1 MSELLESATN
11 DPIYLPERQDE
22 THAEAAGTGIPHER
36 IALYDNIKGVL
47 MLLVVFG
54 HVAHPVHNSNP
65 VLSACFDVIYLFHMP
80 LFVFVSGLF
89 AKGAYRDGKLNVN
102 RIISFLVLGFAF
114 QLALAYVNG
123 ARFTLARICAFT
135 SAPWYLLAMAYWYA
149 LIPLLCALKARKGI
163 ALSVVISLL
172 SGFVDFS
179 DGFLAIGRA
188 AAFLP
193 YFALGYYLDLR
204 SVPAARHT
212 RAAYAAVFVAGL
224 IVLARLCN
232 ANAYGWFFPLVYGDN
247 PYQAGPVIGVL
258 QRACT
263 FCIAVIC
270 SLACL
275 RLTPSRTNMLTTLG
289 RRALQVYILHRLI
302 RAWLTFHTPLYTFPF
317 MDDPVAGTLVAL
329 ALSFA
334 IAACCTISVFERPL
348 SRLLKIQWI
357 GQRQGARRSGASG

>member
-1 MSELLESATN
+1 MLESATN

-65 VLSACFDVIYLFHMP
+65 ILSACFDVIYLFHMP

-135 SAPWYLLAMAYWYA
+135 SAPWYLLAMAYWHA

-163 ALSVVISLL
+163 TLSVVISLL
-172 SGFVDFS
+172 SGFVDF
-179 DGFLAIGRA
+179 
-188 AAFLP
+188 
-193 YFALGYYLDLR
+193 
-204 SVPAARHT
+204 
-212 RAAYAAVFVAGL
+212 
-224 IVLARLCN
+224 
-232 ANAYGWFFPLVYGDN
+232 
-247 PYQAGPVIGVL
+247 
-258 QRACT
+258 
-263 FCIAVIC
+263 
-270 SLACL
+270 
-275 RLTPSRTNMLTTLG
+275 
-289 RRALQVYILHRLI
+289 
-302 RAWLTFHTPLYTFPF
+302 
-317 MDDPVAGTLVAL
+317 
-329 ALSFA
+329 
-334 IAACCTISVFERPL
+334 
-348 SRLLKIQWI
+348 
-357 GQRQGARRSGASG
+357 